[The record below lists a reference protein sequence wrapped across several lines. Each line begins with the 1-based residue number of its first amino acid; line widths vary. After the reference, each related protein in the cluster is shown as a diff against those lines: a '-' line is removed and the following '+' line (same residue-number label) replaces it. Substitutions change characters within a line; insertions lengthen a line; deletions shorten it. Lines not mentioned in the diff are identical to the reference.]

1 MPGQNVVLVGDKAAS
16 QALGAALR
24 KVGVEALIQ
33 PANGLSEALVA
44 IESEVELRRPDAAVA
59 VGTGE
64 EALAL
69 AITAA
74 KAGVPVAVSA
84 GSDPAH
90 NPDRNRILAT
100 LAELDAGPDPARAAD
115 LIAAWLRGEAPP
127 SDLN

>member
-1 MPGQNVVLVGDKAAS
+1 MPGQIVVLAGDKAAS
-16 QALGAALR
+16 QTLAAALR
-24 KVGVEALIQ
+24 EAGVGPRIQ
-33 PANGLSEALVA
+33 LVDGLSDTLVA
-44 IESEVELRRPDAAVA
+44 IEVELERSRPDAAVA

-84 GSDPAH
+84 GSDPVH
-90 NPDRNRILAT
+90 NSDRNRILAT

-115 LIAAWLRGEAPP
+115 LIAAWLQERRLRPT
-127 SDLN
+127 